1 MRVQLTKVLTGLSVI
16 SALCFLGDAPPAFA
30 APAPTCAAAIYSS
43 GSNYCS
49 LSAGQTITFVLKAGN
64 GGRGGDGGMG
74 GMGLSSGAP
83 GGIGGAG
90 GTGGSGGSGAKT
102 SFTYTN
108 TTGSTITLRFNIGVD
123 GSAGT
128 NGLTGG
134 LATPG
139 GNGGN
144 GGDGTET
151 AVLEG
156 LTPIAQ
162 TSPGLGGFGGTGG
175 SPGTAGTSIGGFMFI
190 NGTPGAAGVNGSSG
204 ADGTGGTLSTSVAE
218 SPNAEITLVSSAPV
232 STTPATNEES
242 NALAV
247 TGIAQDSALRTIFF
261 AAVSLLA
268 GWVLLRRR
276 QTKD

>member
-162 TSPGLGGFGGTGG
+162 TSPGLGGFGGTGE
-175 SPGTAGTSIGGFMFI
+175 
-190 NGTPGAAGVNGSSG
+190 V
-204 ADGTGGTLSTSVAE
+204 
-218 SPNAEITLVSSAPV
+218 
-232 STTPATNEES
+232 PA
-242 NALAV
+242 
-247 TGIAQDSALRTIFF
+247 
-261 AAVSLLA
+261 LLA
-268 GWVLLRRR
+268 QVLVDSCLLTEHLAQLASMVRQVLTEPVEPCPPAWQKAPMQKLLLFPQPLFQQHRR
-276 QTKD
+276 QTKSQMLSL